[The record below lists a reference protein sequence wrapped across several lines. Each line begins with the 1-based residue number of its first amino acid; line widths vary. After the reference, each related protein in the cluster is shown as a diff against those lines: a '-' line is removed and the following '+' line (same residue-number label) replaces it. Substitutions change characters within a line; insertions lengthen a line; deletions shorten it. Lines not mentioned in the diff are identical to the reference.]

1 MKEFKMV
8 SLSRSLSSQSIFQD
22 RQSKA
27 LASQADPLKVQHI
40 ETINK
45 LGLFATAP
53 KQTTAVLVPA
63 IQPQVVA
70 QQPQAEQEFPEVV
83 PQPRAH
89 IAEDSTWRKLLSCVP
104 IVGFFIL
111 KKNVNSLVRK
121 INGTRNLA
129 EQANYVRIIN
139 HYKVAQMARVLLQ
152 TAIIISVVALT
163 ILAPPVGIGLGVLG
177 AAIIGLQ
184 TAGGAFGIAYNSYA
198 IYKNK
203 QFIKHVQ
210 DGTPLTDRTIR

>member
-1 MKEFKMV
+1 MV

-27 LASQADPLKVQHI
+27 LASQADPSKVQHI

-70 QQPQAEQEFPEVV
+70 QQPQAEQELPEVV

-89 IAEDSTWRKLLSCVP
+89 IAEDSTWRKLLTCVP
-104 IVGFFIL
+104 IVGVYTFY
-111 KKNVNSLVRK
+111 KNDYSLVDK
-121 INGTRNLA
+121 IRGNLNLSLVA
-129 EQANYVRIIN
+129 DYARIRN
-139 HYKVAQMARVLLQ
+139 HYKVANIVQGLLT
-152 TAIIISVVALT
+152 TALVVSVIALG
-163 ILAPPVGIGLGVLG
+163 ILATPVGITASVL
-177 AAIIGLQ
+177 
-184 TAGGAFGIAYNSYA
+184 GGAFIVGTIIGTAYSIASHSYA

-210 DGTPLTDRTIR
+210 DGTPLTDRMIR